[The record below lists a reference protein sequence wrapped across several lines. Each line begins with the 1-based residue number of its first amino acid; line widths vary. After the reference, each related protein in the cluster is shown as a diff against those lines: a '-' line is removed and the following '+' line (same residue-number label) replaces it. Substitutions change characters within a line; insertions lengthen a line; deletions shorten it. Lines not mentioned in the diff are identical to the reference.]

1 MSISITLVLNMTEYF
16 LELSRPGHFSV
27 KLLTDKTGQ
36 GPLCGSSLIS
46 KGPIKEICG

>member
-1 MSISITLVLNMTEYF
+1 MTEYLLGF
-16 LELSRPGHFSV
+16 SRSGHFSV